1 MVCMSN
7 CHSVCWPVYELD
19 VWSTVVR
26 FSAEARHFSKD
37 RSHQTRSGAYIA
49 SCQLCAS
56 RPFSRAEW
64 PLRKP
69 DHSPPY
75 SVEVMNEWSYSSTVV
90 YVLMSWCLIKHTYRF
105 TFPLPDVSAIVGRKM
120 WLTGYATPVR
130 VVWNVYNIVIGKPN
144 HKSLRRK
151 PLCEDNIK
159 MKCQYAKCK
168 TVDKTQLSQHRAQ
181 WRAPVIDFRF
191 T

>member
-1 MVCMSN
+1 MVCVSN
-7 CHSVCWPVYELD
+7 SHSVCWPVYELD
-19 VWSTVVR
+19 AWSTVVR
-26 FSAEARHFSKD
+26 FSAEARHFSRD
-37 RSHQTRSGAYIA
+37 DCT
-49 SCQLCAS
+49 LCAS

-75 SVEVMNEWSYSSTVV
+75 SAEVLNEWSYSSTVA

-120 WLTGYATPVR
+120 WLIGYAAPVR
-130 VVWNVYNIVIGKPN
+130 VVWNVYNIVVGKRN

-151 PLCEDNIK
+151 PLCEDNSK
-159 MKCQYAKCK
+159 MKCQYPKCK

-181 WRAPVIDFRF
+181 WQAVVIDFRF
-191 T
+191 TWWSF